1 MTNSPTSQNPS
12 PAVVAA
18 YQYCEAV
25 AGQHARNFKY
35 GARLVPAAKR
45 QALCA
50 IYAFAR
56 RVDDIG
62 DGGLA
67 PDVKEIRLA
76 EARALLDR
84 VRSGG
89 VPEDD
94 VDPVAVAL
102 AHASGAYPIPLGGL
116 DELIDGVLMDV
127 RGRQYGTWDELRSY
141 CRCVAGA
148 IGRLTLGVFGTVPGA
163 RHAERADEY
172 ADTLGLALQLT
183 NILRDIREDAENGR
197 TYLPAEDLKKFGFA
211 DHERFGFADQ
221 GPFGLVD
228 NDEGAAKLV
237 PPAAGGDFVGLVR
250 FEVARARELF
260 AEGFRLLPMLDR
272 RSGACVAAM
281 AGTYHR
287 LLHRIDEDPC
297 AVLRGRVG
305 LPAAQKVLVA
315 VRGLSGLE
323 ARRAAGR
330 AHP

>member
-1 MTNSPTSQNPS
+1 MTNSPTSQNPT

-45 QALCA
+45 QALCT

-67 PDVKEIRLA
+67 PDVKEVRLA
-76 EARALLDR
+76 EARALLER
-84 VRSGG
+84 VRAGA

-102 AHASGAYPIPLGGL
+102 THASRRYPIPLDGL

-127 RGRQYGTWDELRSY
+127 RGRRYETWDDLRSY

-163 RHAERADEY
+163 RHVERAPEY
-172 ADTLGLALQLT
+172 ADTLGLGLQLT

-197 TYLPAEDLKKFGFA
+197 TYLPAEDLEKFGFA
-211 DHERFGFADQ
+211 DQERFGFLD
-221 GPFGLVD
+221 
-228 NDEGAAKLV
+228 DEGEPALV
-237 PPAAGGDFVGLVR
+237 PPRAGGDFVGLVR

-287 LLHRIDEDPC
+287 LLDRIAEDPH

-315 VRGLSGLE
+315 VRGLSGVD

-330 AHP
+330 AWP